1 MSIRL
6 SGYHAAFA
14 ILKGLALA
22 ALAASAAQAQSQ
34 QALFDGY
41 VGSPA
46 YRAILAKAYNDAEP
60 APLRAKCPVL
70 NLVSFDK
77 PEFVEAPVFEKGPQ
91 GWHASSGAWVQRA
104 TLDACGTKVLRRA
117 LVETKSDN
125 TLRTRGLLP
134 GEFAGG
140 YKLEETAHA
149 YVVESMMNVTQCKDW
164 KTPVVLDIKLASK
177 PSGGRWRESWTAFI
191 CGKTVTAR
199 VDYTP
204 NGAQTDVVTSAVVAR

>member
-1 MSIRL
+1 MTIRV

-14 ILKGLALA
+14 FLKGLVLA
-22 ALAASAAQAQSQ
+22 AATAGAAAAQSQ

-46 YRAILAKAYNDAEP
+46 YRSILAKAYNDAEP
-60 APLRAKCPVL
+60 APLKAKCPAL
-70 NLVSFDK
+70 TIVSFDK
-77 PEFVEAPVFEKGPQ
+77 PEFVEAPLFVKGAQ
-91 GWHASSGAWVQRA
+91 GWHASAGAWVQRA
-104 TLDACGTKVLRRA
+104 TLDACGTKVLRRM

-134 GEFAGG
+134 GAFAGG

-149 YVVESMMNVTQCKDW
+149 YVVESMMNVTGCKDW
-164 KTPVVLDIKLASK
+164 KTPVVLDIVAAGK
-177 PSGGRWRESWTAFI
+177 PSGGHWRENWTALV

-204 NGAQTDVVTSAVVAR
+204 NGPQTDVVTSNIQVQ

>member
-1 MSIRL
+1 MTFRL

-14 ILKGLALA
+14 LLKGLALA
-22 ALAASAAQAQSQ
+22 ALAAGAAEAQSQ

-41 VGSPA
+41 VGSAA
-46 YRAILAKAYNDAEP
+46 YRGILAKAYNDYEP
-60 APLRAKCPVL
+60 APLKAKCAAL
-70 NLVSFDK
+70 TLVAFDK
-77 PEFVEAPVFEKGPQ
+77 PEIVEAAQFVKDAR
-91 GWHASSGAWVQRA
+91 GWHAGSGAWVQRA
-104 TLDACGTKVLRRA
+104 TLDACGTKVLRRI

-164 KTPVVLDIKLASK
+164 KTPVVLDTKLASK
-177 PSGGRWRESWTAFI
+177 PSPKGWRENWTALV

-199 VDYTP
+199 VDYVP
-204 NGAQTDVVTSAVVAR
+204 NGPQTDVNTSQIKMQ

>member
-60 APLRAKCPVL
+60 VPLRAKCAAL
-70 NLVSFDK
+70 TLVSFDK

-177 PSGGRWRESWTAFI
+177 PSAKGWRENWTALV

-199 VDYTP
+199 VDYVP
-204 NGAQTDVVTSAVVAR
+204 NGPQTDVNTSQIKTQ

>member
-1 MSIRL
+1 MTMKL

-22 ALAASAAQAQSQ
+22 ALTAGAAQAQTQ

-60 APLRAKCPVL
+60 APLKAKCPVL

-77 PEFVEAPVFEKGPQ
+77 PEFVEAPVFAKGPS
-91 GWHASSGAWVQRA
+91 GWRASSGAWVQRA
-104 TLDACGTKVLRRA
+104 TLDACGTKVLRRV

-134 GEFAGG
+134 GAFAGG
-140 YKLEETAHA
+140 YKLEEAAHA
-149 YVVESMMNVTQCKDW
+149 YVVESMMNVTGCKDW
-164 KTPVVLDIKLASK
+164 KTPVVLDIALAGQ
-177 PSGGRWRESWTAFI
+177 PSPKGWRENWTAFV
-191 CGKTVTAR
+191 CAKTVTAR
-199 VDYTP
+199 VDYVP
-204 NGAQTDVVTSAVVAR
+204 NGVQTAVVTSQIKTQ

>member
-1 MSIRL
+1 M
-6 SGYHAAFA
+6 
-14 ILKGLALA
+14 GLAA
-22 ALAASAAQAQSQ
+22 GAAQAQSQ

-46 YRAILAKAYNDAEP
+46 YRAILLKAYNDAEP
-60 APLRAKCPVL
+60 ATLKAKCPALTPVA
-70 NLVSFDK
+70 FDK
-77 PEFVEAPVFEKGPQ
+77 PEIVEAPVFVKGPQ
-91 GWHASSGAWVQRA
+91 GWRASTGAWVQRA
-104 TLDACGTKVLRRA
+104 TLDACGTKVLRRE

-149 YVVESMMNVTQCKDW
+149 YVVESMMNVTKCKDW
-164 KTPVVLDIKLASK
+164 KTPAVLDIVAAGK
-177 PSGGRWRESWTAFI
+177 PTPKGWRENWTGLI

-199 VDYTP
+199 VDYVP
-204 NGAQTDVVTSAVVAR
+204 NGPQTDVVTSQIKAR

>member
-1 MSIRL
+1 MTMKL

-14 ILKGLALA
+14 ILKGLALG
-22 ALAASAAQAQSQ
+22 ALWAGAAQAQSQ

-60 APLRAKCPVL
+60 APLKAKCPAL
-70 NLVSFDK
+70 TLVSFDK

-134 GEFAGG
+134 GQFAGG

-149 YVVESMMNVTQCKDW
+149 YVVESMMNVTGCKDW
-164 KTPVVLDIKLASK
+164 KTPVVLDIAAAGK
-177 PSGGRWRESWTAFI
+177 PSGGRWRENWTAFV

-199 VDYTP
+199 VDYIP
-204 NGAQTDVVTSAVVAR
+204 NGPQTDVNTSEIKAQ